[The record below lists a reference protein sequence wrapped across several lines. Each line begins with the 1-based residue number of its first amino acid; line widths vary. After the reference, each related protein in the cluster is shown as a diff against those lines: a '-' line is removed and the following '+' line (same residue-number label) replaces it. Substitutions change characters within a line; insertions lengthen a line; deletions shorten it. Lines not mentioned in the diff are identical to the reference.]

1 MSSQQAAAPAA
12 RTSFFGRERELA
24 HLRELVTREPL
35 VTITGLGGAG
45 KTRLATEA
53 TSRLNGGDVRWCIL
67 TALDSDDAVAAAVAD
82 SLGRDGGADAVV
94 EALNERPRLLVLDNC
109 EHVITGAAELAD
121 RILAGC
127 PDARLLATSREPLG
141 VDGEQVLRLG
151 PLGLPEGE
159 ALEALER
166 SEAVALFV
174 DRARAARWDFALDG
188 NNAEPVARICRRLD
202 GLPLAIELAAARS
215 RALSPAE
222 IAGLL
227 DERFRL
233 LTRARS
239 REGERHRTL
248 RATIDWSYRLLT
260 EPERL
265 VFGRL
270 AVFAGRF
277 DLDAAAAVCTG
288 CGVLPNEMLDLLDR
302 LVQRSLL
309 VASDE
314 RGTTFYSMLE
324 SLRHYGL
331 ERLAERGDERRV
343 RELHADHYLELADG
357 MRRDAEAL
365 WTKDMLRV
373 GIRSFDEVRAAA
385 LWSIRNDDSHER
397 AFRLVAALWPLCPS
411 LHAAEIA
418 SLCGQALER
427 WPGADDRLT
436 EEALGAAAVAEFAA
450 GQPERAL
457 RYSDRAIAAERDD
470 GPPAALARRALA
482 LVTYGFLGEV
492 DPGLERIDD
501 AVHAAYAAGK
511 PAVAL
516 EMSVL
521 RTQALAAAGRYGDAV
536 ATGEAARR
544 EAERMESPYMLAW
557 VLYTLGTVFK
567 SGGDGRAQAC
577 LEESL
582 RLAGAS
588 EFFLIRGSSMRQLAA
603 LAAADGRD
611 HEAARLLVSA
621 YDHFASTGD
630 RSQRWDVLRTSA
642 PLLARGGRRDLAAR
656 VLAGAT
662 ADRRARQP
670 APLEAQGLADLGAEL
685 ADELRVASL
694 APPLLEDVGPAVV
707 GELRAIESPPVAA
720 AVAAPEAPAP
730 AGEAFRY
737 EGELWLLSYGGVD
750 AHLPDLKGLH
760 DIARLLAAPGE
771 EVHCLELAA
780 GPARAPAAPA
790 ADDGLG
796 AQGHAGEHLDEQ
808 AKAEFK
814 RRISDLREQVELA
827 EAAGDLV
834 RAERAREELDSVTE
848 ALASAFGLGGRARR
862 AGDPAERAR
871 SAVTWRIR
879 SAVSKVEAAHPGL
892 GAHLRAS
899 VRTGTFCSYQP
910 ERPLRW
916 TL

>member
-1 MSSQQAAAPAA
+1 MTSVQAAAPAA
-12 RTSFFGRERELA
+12 RTSFFGRELELA
-24 HLRELVTREPL
+24 RLRELVTREPL

-53 TSRLNGGDVRWCIL
+53 TARSNGSEVRWCFL
-67 TALDSDDAVAAAVAD
+67 TALDSDDAVPGAVAD
-82 SLGRDGGADAVV
+82 ALGRDGDADVVV

-109 EHVITGAAELAD
+109 EHVIAGAAELAD
-121 RILAGC
+121 RILDAC

-159 ALEALER
+159 QLEALER

-174 DRARAARWDFALDG
+174 DRARAARWDFALDAD
-188 NNAEPVARICRRLD
+188 NAEPVARICRRLD

-248 RATIDWSYRLLT
+248 RATIDWSYRLLS

-265 VFGRL
+265 AFDRL
-270 AVFAGRF
+270 AVFHGRF
-277 DLDAAAAVCTG
+277 DIDAAAAVCAG
-288 CGVLPNEMLDLLDR
+288 CGAEPAEMFDLLDR

-309 VASDE
+309 VATDE
-314 RGTTFYSMLE
+314 QGTSFYSMLE

-343 RELHADHYLELADG
+343 HELHADHYLALTDG

-365 WTKDMLRV
+365 WTKDMLRT
-373 GIRSFDEVRAAA
+373 GIRAFDEVRAAA
-385 LWSIRNDDSHER
+385 LWSIRNDKSHER

-418 SLCGQALER
+418 ALCGQALER
-427 WPGADDRLT
+427 WPEVQDRLAQD
-436 EEALGAAAVAEFAA
+436 ALGAAAVAEFAA
-450 GQPERAL
+450 GQPEQAL
-457 RYSDRAIAAERDD
+457 RYSDRAIATERDD
-470 GPPAALARRALA
+470 APPAVLARRALA
-482 LVTYGFLGEV
+482 LVVYGFLGEV
-492 DPGLERIDD
+492 DNGLERIDD
-501 AVHAAYAAGK
+501 AVHAAYAARM

-521 RTQALAAAGRYGDAV
+521 RSQALAAAGRYDDAV
-536 ATGEAARR
+536 ATGEAARV
-544 EAERMESPYMLAW
+544 EAERMQSPYMLAW
-557 VLYTLGTVFK
+557 VLYTLGTIFK

-577 LEESL
+577 FEESL
-582 RLAGAS
+582 RLARAS
-588 EFFLIRGSSMRQLAA
+588 EFFLIRGSSMRQLGA
-603 LAAADGRD
+603 LATAEGRD
-611 HEAARLLVSA
+611 GEAARLLVSA
-621 YDHFASTGD
+621 HEHFATTGD

-642 PLLARGGRRDLAAR
+642 PLLARSGRPELAAR
-656 VLAGAT
+656 VLAGAQ
-662 ADRRARQP
+662 ADRRARRP
-670 APLEAQGLADLGAEL
+670 APLEAQSLAEL
-685 ADELRVASL
+685 SVELAEELRVASL
-694 APPLLEDVGPAVV
+694 APPQLGDVGPAVV
-707 GELRAIESPPVAA
+707 GELRVLETEPRAAHEPP
-720 AVAAPEAPAP
+720 AAPQDV
-730 AGEAFRY
+730 FRQ
-737 EGELWLLSYGGVD
+737 EGELWRLSYAGVE

-760 DIARLLAAPGE
+760 DIARLLGAPGDE
-771 EVHCLELAA
+771 IHCLELAA
-780 GPARAPAAPA
+780 GAAGATPRTAP
-790 ADDGLG
+790 DDSLGL
-796 AQGHAGEHLDEQ
+796 QGHAGELLDEQ
-808 AKAEFK
+808 GKAEFK
-814 RRISDLREQVELA
+814 RRIADLREQIELA
-827 EAAGDLV
+827 DAAGDV
-834 RAERAREELDSVTE
+834 IRAERAREELDGVTE
-848 ALASAFGLGGRARR
+848 ALTSAFGLGGRARR

-879 SAVSKVEAAHPGL
+879 SAVSKVKAAHPEL

-899 VRTGTFCSYQP
+899 VRTGTFCSYRP
-910 ERPLRW
+910 ERPFRW
-916 TL
+916 SL

>member
-1 MSSQQAAAPAA
+1 MTSVQAAAPAA

-53 TSRLNGGDVRWCIL
+53 TSGSNGSEVRWCFL
-67 TALDSDDAVAAAVAD
+67 TALDSDEAVPAAVAD
-82 SLGRDGGADAVV
+82 ALGRDGDADVVV

-109 EHVITGAAELAD
+109 EHVIAGAAELAD
-121 RILAGC
+121 RILDAC

-159 ALEALER
+159 QLEALER

-174 DRARAARWDFALDG
+174 DRARAARWDFALDAH
-188 NNAEPVARICRRLD
+188 NAEPVARICRRLD

-248 RATIDWSYRLLT
+248 RATIDWSYRLLS

-265 VFGRL
+265 AFDRL
-270 AVFAGRF
+270 AVFHGRF
-277 DLDAAAAVCTG
+277 DLEAAAAVCVG
-288 CGVLPNEMLDLLDR
+288 CGVESRDMFDLLDR

-309 VASDE
+309 VANDE
-314 RGTTFYSMLE
+314 QGTTFYSMLE

-331 ERLAERGDERRV
+331 ERLAERGDEQRV
-343 RELHADHYLELADG
+343 HELHADHYLALTDR

-365 WTKDMLRV
+365 WTKDMLRT
-373 GIRSFDEVRAAA
+373 GIRAFDEVRAAA
-385 LWSIRNDDSHER
+385 LWSIRNDESHER

-418 SLCGQALER
+418 ALCSQALER
-427 WPGADDRLT
+427 WPEANDRLAQD
-436 EEALGAAAVAEFAA
+436 ALGAAAVAEFAA
-450 GQPERAL
+450 GQPEHAL
-457 RYSDRAIAAERDD
+457 RYSDRAIATERDD
-470 GPPAALARRALA
+470 APPAVLARRALA
-482 LVTYGFLGEV
+482 LVIYGFLGEV
-492 DPGLERIDD
+492 DNGLERIDD
-501 AVHAAYAAGK
+501 AVHAAYAARM

-521 RTQALAAAGRYGDAV
+521 RSQALAAAGRYDDAV
-536 ATGEAARR
+536 ATGEAARL
-544 EAERMESPYMLAW
+544 EAERMQSPYMLAW
-557 VLYTLGTVFK
+557 VLYTLGTIFK
-567 SGGDGRAQAC
+567 SGGDARAQAC
-577 LEESL
+577 FQESL
-582 RLAGAS
+582 KLAHAS
-588 EFFLIRGSSMRQLAA
+588 EFFLIRGSSTRQLGA
-603 LAAADGRD
+603 LATAEGRD
-611 HEAARLLVSA
+611 GEAAHLLVSA
-621 YDHFASTGD
+621 YEHFATTGD

-642 PLLARGGRRDLAAR
+642 PLLARSGRRELAAR
-656 VLAGAT
+656 VLAGAK
-662 ADRRARQP
+662 ADRRARRP
-670 APLEAQGLADLGAEL
+670 APLEAQGLAELSLEL
-685 ADELRVASL
+685 AEELRVASL
-694 APPLLEDVGPAVV
+694 APPLLGDVGPAVV
-707 GELRAIESPPVAA
+707 GELRALETEPR
-720 AVAAPEAPAP
+720 AAPEPPAAPQ
-730 AGEAFRY
+730 EDVFRK
-737 EGELWLLSYGGVD
+737 EGELWLLSYAGVD

-760 DIARLLAAPGE
+760 DIARLLDAPGDE
-771 EVHCLELAA
+771 IHCLELAA
-780 GPARAPAAPA
+780 GAAGTTRPPAP
-790 ADDGLG
+790 DDRL
-796 AQGHAGEHLDEQ
+796 ALQGHAGELLDEQ
-808 AKAEFK
+808 GKAEFK
-814 RRISDLREQVELA
+814 RRIADLREQIDLA
-827 EAAGDLV
+827 DAAGDAIG
-834 RAERAREELDSVTE
+834 AERAREELDGVTE

-879 SAVSKVEAAHPGL
+879 SAVSKVEAAHPEL

-899 VRTGTFCSYQP
+899 VRTGTFCSYRP
-910 ERPLRW
+910 ERALRW
-916 TL
+916 SR